1 MQKITL
7 QKQLKEHE
15 HPEIRE
21 RILILL
27 LLDDG
32 RTQLEIANFIGCS
45 LRKVAYWCVHGD
57 PEKLNSL
64 KDKRMEGN
72 YKKATDE
79 YISILLKTVD
89 QDPLDLGYDFGRWT
103 AQRLATYLE
112 NQTGIKL
119 SGSQVRRILAQKKY
133 VYLWAKYSLEDKQNP
148 EKRKVFKKKL
158 EEYIKISK
166 ENPKLLQLW
175 FWDGAFKVA
184 TQVRHTAP
192 HESGFSL
199 RVLKRKV
206 WGKKGSRKKIAGHRI
221 KGRINVMGAVRYS
234 DKKRLV
240 DFVQKGDSENFYLTL
255 KVLYQEVKFEWIS
268 EGNKDEDFADKGTKI
283 IVILDNASFHKKE
296 NILNKI
302 DREMPNII
310 LEFLPPYSPDYNIA
324 ELVWHSAKEYL
335 AHRLFESVE
344 QLEALLHKL
353 LNEGDLIIKW
363 ERNLKNKGNA
373 VNAV

>member
-1 MQKITL
+1 MQKINL

-21 RILILL
+21 IILILL
-27 LLDDG
+27 LLNDG
-32 RTQLEIANFIGCS
+32 KTQLEIANFMGCS

-79 YISILLKTVD
+79 YIALLLKTVD
-89 QDPLDLGYDFGRWT
+89 HDPSELGYEFGRWT

-112 NQTGIKL
+112 AQTGIKL
-119 SGSQVRRILAQKKY
+119 SGSQVRRILAKKKY
-133 VYLWAKYSLEDKQNP
+133 VYLWAKYSLEDKQDP
-148 EKRKVFKKKL
+148 EKRQIFKKKL

-175 FWDGAFKVA
+175 FWD
-184 TQVRHTAP
+184 
-192 HESGFSL
+192 ESGFSL

-206 WGKKGSRKKIAGHRI
+206 WSKKGSRKKIAGQRR
-221 KGRINVMGAVRYS
+221 KGRVNVMGAVRYS

-240 DFVQKGDSENFYLTL
+240 DFVQKGDSQNFYLTL
-255 KVLYQEVKFEWIS
+255 KVLYQEVKSEWIS
-268 EGNKDEDFADKGTKI
+268 EGNKGEDFASKGTKI

-296 NILNKI
+296 NILKKI
-302 DREMPNII
+302 AWEMPNII
-310 LEFLPPYSPDYNIA
+310 
-324 ELVWHSAKEYL
+324 
-335 AHRLFESVE
+335 
-344 QLEALLHKL
+344 
-353 LNEGDLIIKW
+353 
-363 ERNLKNKGNA
+363 
-373 VNAV
+373 